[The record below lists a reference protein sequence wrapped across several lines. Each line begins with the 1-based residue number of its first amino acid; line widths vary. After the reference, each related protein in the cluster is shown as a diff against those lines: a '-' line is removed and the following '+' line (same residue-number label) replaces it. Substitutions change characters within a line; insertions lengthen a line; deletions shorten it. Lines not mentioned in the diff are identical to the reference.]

1 MLNNLYN
8 ILKDMKFNLHF
19 CFSEFS
25 DDDLTNSDS
34 SDESVVDHD
43 SRNIIQERI
52 LKKKIS
58 NFLKK

>member
-1 MLNNLYN
+1 MLSNLYN
-8 ILKDMKFNLHF
+8 ILKDMKFNLYF
-19 CFSEFS
+19 FFSEFS

>member
-1 MLNNLYN
+1 MLSNLYN
-8 ILKDMKFNLHF
+8 ILKDMKFNLYF
-19 CFSEFS
+19 FFSEFS

-43 SRNIIQERI
+43 SRNIIQDRL